1 MIKLP
6 MSAKEMVKFLKKN
19 GFKEVSQRG
28 SHLKM
33 YNPITNK
40 TTTVPMHRGDLPKGT
55 EQAILKDTGLKK

>member
-6 MSAKEMVKFLKKN
+6 LSAKEMVKFLKMN
-19 GFKEVSQRG
+19 GFKEVSQRDL
-28 SHLKM
+28 HLKM

-55 EQAILKDTGLKK
+55 EQAILKDAGLKK